1 MPRSALVLLPMTDL
15 DAQPS
20 PFDPLET
27 APPEL
32 SLEGAAEVAEI
43 YFGVRGAASRLDSE
57 RDLNFR
63 IDTSDGRRFLLK
75 LSNPADP
82 ASVLDMQTQAM
93 LHIGRQDPGLPVM
106 QPLLSPAGDYAQV
119 VEDGAGSSQLARLF
133 TFLPGSIFEPAELDH
148 AALHAFGVTVAR
160 MGVALRGFFHPAAGY
175 KILWDLK
182 HTPDLRRVVGG
193 ISEPGGTPLVERI
206 LSGFEERVG
215 PALPGLRAQI
225 LHNDLTLDN
234 VLLDQ
239 SHRVSGVVD
248 FGDLTHTALVCD
260 LAVTLVS
267 MMWGRPDPLEAATS
281 AISGYRSVTPI
292 EPTEAAILAD
302 LVLARLAAL
311 VVVAS
316 WRVRHY
322 PENAEYITANVELA
336 WDLLRHLDDQGSA
349 EVRTQLAGACLEPD
363 GEASVAEK
371 GETLPPIDT
380 LLERRRRVLGPALAP
395 LSYERPLYLVRG
407 EGPRLFDQD
416 GNAYLDAY
424 NNVPVVGHCHPRVV
438 TAIAEQSARLNTNT
452 RYLHAHVVELAERLV
467 ATMPDGL
474 DTVMFVNS
482 GSEANDLAWRFAT
495 TFTKRG
501 GAIVTSR
508 AYHGVTTATLA
519 LSPEEWVTDPVHV
532 ARIPAPD
539 GYRGIYRSDEEGW
552 AERYAAHV
560 HQAVASL
567 GERGV
572 EPAAFY
578 VDSLFTS
585 DGIFAPPPEY
595 LTEVARRLGAAGC
608 LLVADEVQSGFGRIG
623 THMWS
628 FQASGVTP
636 DFVTL
641 GKPMGNGHPV
651 AAVVTRAE
659 IAERMAAETDV
670 FSTFGGNPV
679 ACKAGLAVLDVVAN
693 EHLQQRALEVGD
705 HLRRGLRKLQDEHS
719 SLGDVRGAGL
729 MTGVE
734 LVSDPGARAPAP
746 ELANAVMNR
755 MRDKGVLVGSTGPDD
770 NVLKIRPPLVVTID
784 DADQIV
790 DTLDASLRELSSAVT
805 EGSRP

>member
-1 MPRSALVLLPMTDL
+1 MTDL

-32 SLEGAAEVAEI
+32 SLDGAADVAETF
-43 YFGVRGAASRLDSE
+43 FGVTGAASRLDSE

-63 IDTSDGRRFLLK
+63 IDTSEGRSFLLK

-82 ASVLDMQTQAM
+82 PMVLEMQTQAM
-93 LHIGRQDPGLPVM
+93 LHIGRQDPSLPVM
-106 QPLLSPAGDYAQV
+106 QPLLSTSGDYAQV
-119 VEDGAGSSQLARLF
+119 VQDGAGVRQLARLF
-133 TFLPGSIFEPAELDH
+133 SFLSGSIFEPAALDH
-148 AALHAFGVTVAR
+148 GALHAFGANVAR
-160 MGVALRGFFHPAAGY
+160 MGVALRGFFHRAAGY

-182 HTPDLRRVVGG
+182 HTPDLRRVVGD
-193 ISEPGGTPLVERI
+193 ISEPGGASLVEGI
-206 LSGFEERVG
+206 LSGFDERVVH
-215 PALPGLRAQI
+215 ALPGLRGQI
-225 LHNDLTLDN
+225 IHNDLTLDN
-234 VLLDQ
+234 VLLDA

-248 FGDLTHTALVCD
+248 FGDLTHTALICD

-267 MMWGRPDPLEAATS
+267 MMWGRPDPLEAASS

-292 EPTEAAILAD
+292 EPAEAAVLAD

-316 WRVRHY
+316 WRVRNY
-322 PENAEYITANVELA
+322 PNNAEYITANVELA
-336 WDLLRHLDDQGSA
+336 WDLLRLLDDQGPA
-349 EVRTQLAGACLEPD
+349 EVRARLAAACLDPQ
-363 GEASVAEK
+363 GGSSGAEE
-371 GETLPPIDT
+371 GETPPPIDT

-438 TAIAEQSARLNTNT
+438 AAIAQQSARLNTNT
-452 RYLHAHVVELAERLV
+452 RYLHESVVELAERLV
-467 ATMPDGL
+467 ATMPEGL

-495 TFTKRG
+495 THTKRD

-519 LSPEEWVTDPVHV
+519 LSPEEWVKDPVNV

-539 GYRGIYRSDEEGW
+539 GYRGIYASDEEGW

-560 HQAVASL
+560 DHAVASL
-567 GERGV
+567 RERGV

-585 DGIFAPPPEY
+585 DGIFAPPREY
-595 LTEVARRLGAAGC
+595 LVEVSRRLRTAGC

-623 THMWS
+623 SHMWS
-628 FQASGVTP
+628 FQASGVSP

-679 ACKAGLAVLDVVAN
+679 ACKAGLAVLDVLAD
-693 EHLQQRALEVGD
+693 EHLQERALEVGD
-705 HLRRGLRKLQDEHS
+705 HLRSGLRKLQESHAS
-719 SLGDVRGAGL
+719 IGDVRGAGL

-734 LVSDPGARAPAP
+734 LVNDPAARSPAP

-755 MRDKGVLVGSTGPDD
+755 MRERGVLVGSTGPDD

-784 DADQIV
+784 DAGQIV
-790 DTLDASLRELSSAVT
+790 DTLDASLRELSAVA
-805 EGSRP
+805 EGSR

>member
-1 MPRSALVLLPMTDL
+1 
-15 DAQPS
+15 
-20 PFDPLET
+20 
-27 APPEL
+27 
-32 SLEGAAEVAEI
+32 
-43 YFGVRGAASRLDSE
+43 
-57 RDLNFR
+57 
-63 IDTSDGRRFLLK
+63 
-75 LSNPADP
+75 
-82 ASVLDMQTQAM
+82 
-93 LHIGRQDPGLPVM
+93 
-106 QPLLSPAGDYAQV
+106 
-119 VEDGAGSSQLARLF
+119 
-133 TFLPGSIFEPAELDH
+133 
-148 AALHAFGVTVAR
+148 
-160 MGVALRGFFHPAAGY
+160 
-175 KILWDLK
+175 
-182 HTPDLRRVVGG
+182 
-193 ISEPGGTPLVERI
+193 
-206 LSGFEERVG
+206 
-215 PALPGLRAQI
+215 
-225 LHNDLTLDN
+225 
-234 VLLDQ
+234 
-239 SHRVSGVVD
+239 
-248 FGDLTHTALVCD
+248 
-260 LAVTLVS
+260 

-292 EPTEAAILAD
+292 EPAEAAVLAD

-336 WDLLRHLDDQGSA
+336 WDLLRRLDDEGPA
-349 EVRTQLAGACLEPD
+349 EIRALLADACLDPR
-363 GEASVAEK
+363 GEASGAEDLR
-371 GETLPPIDT
+371 TLPPIDT

-438 TAIAEQSARLNTNT
+438 AAIAQQSARLNTNT
-452 RYLHAHVVELAERLV
+452 RYLHESVVELAERLV

-495 TFTKRG
+495 TYTNRA
-501 GAIVTSR
+501 GAIVTAR
-508 AYHGVTTATLA
+508 AYHGVTSATLA
-519 LSPEEWVTDPVHV
+519 LSPEEWVTDPDHV
-532 ARIPAPD
+532 AMIPAPD
-539 GYRGIYRSDEEGW
+539 GYRGIYRSDEERW

-560 HQAVASL
+560 DHAVSSL
-567 GERGV
+567 RERGV

-595 LTEVARRLGAAGC
+595 LTEVARRLRAAGC

-623 THMWS
+623 THLWS

-651 AAVVTRAE
+651 AAVVTSAE

-679 ACKAGLAVLDVVAN
+679 ACKAGLAVLDVVAD

-705 HLRRGLRKLQDEHS
+705 HLRSGLRKLQDEDAS
-719 SLGDVRGAGL
+719 IGDVRGAGL

-734 LVSDPGARAPAP
+734 LVSDPGARSPAP
-746 ELANAVMNR
+746 ELANEVMNQ
-755 MRDKGVLVGSTGPDD
+755 MRDRGVLVGSTGPDD

-790 DTLDASLRELSSAVT
+790 DTLEASLREVSSAGT
-805 EGSRP
+805 QEPRG